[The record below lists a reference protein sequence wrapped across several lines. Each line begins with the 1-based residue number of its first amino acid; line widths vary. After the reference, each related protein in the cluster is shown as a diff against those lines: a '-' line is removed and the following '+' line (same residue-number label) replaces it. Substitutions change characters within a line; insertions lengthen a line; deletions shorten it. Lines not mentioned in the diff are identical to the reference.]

1 MEFLSSN
8 SDNHRLYFYSAAGPR
23 ANIEEHTNQL
33 KELRRY
39 SDITLQP
46 ISGEDIWH
54 LVHSDNTRLA
64 VKFSSVMNFLGIGQS
79 ASIDITLNN
88 LTNRKLVEVKSDQQQ
103 TCLLPVFYNGESIS
117 GQVTISLKRGSKLEY
132 QGIKIEL
139 IGYID
144 FFSDRGSRDE
154 FLNRTQEL
162 ARPGILSQ
170 ASTTYPFLFDNVEMP
185 FESYSGSNINLRY
198 FLRLTVVKRFMDLTK
213 ELDILVHS
221 HHKPQQPDINIQME
235 VGIEDSLH
243 IEFEYNA
250 SCYHLEDVI
259 VGKIYFLLVRV
270 KIKYMEV
277 QILRRESTGLGA
289 VNTFTDMETLAKFE
303 IMDGAPVRGECI
315 PIRLFLG
322 AYDLTPTMK
331 DVNRKFSVR
340 YYLNLVLLDEEE
352 RRYYKQHEIFLFR
365 RPDKR
370 FEALMQSQQA
380 MAVKSQPY
388 SLPLPTETI
397 PSTHPTDVPVLP
409 PPPGDNPPQSSGDG
423 PIIPDVTQNGNASLI
438 NAASRNDTNG
448 IEDDPTE
455 EVSGEIDSFS
465 KELDKVEEKADGAAT
480 ITAAVPKCES
490 YKKEGEEQVE
500 VEIDVFSGLSDH
512 EDACDDG
519 LSREQRSF
527 TRYESPR
534 DAEGREEEGND
545 GAAKETVTKPSPFD
559 SPISAIT

>member
-1 MEFLSSN
+1 MCRGGLF
-8 SDNHRLYFYSAAGPR
+8 H
-23 ANIEEHTNQL
+23 
-33 KELRRY
+33 
-39 SDITLQP
+39 
-46 ISGEDIWH
+46 
-54 LVHSDNTRLA
+54 
-64 VKFSSVMNFLGIGQS
+64 NFLGIGQS
-79 ASIDITLNN
+79 ASIDISLNN
-88 LTNRKLVEVKSDQQQ
+88 LTNRKLIEVKSDQQQ

-170 ASTTYPFLFDNVEMP
+170 SSTTYPFLFENVEMP
-185 FESYSGSNINLRY
+185 FESYSGSNVHLRY

-221 HHKPQQPDINIQME
+221 YHKPQQPDINIQME

-259 VGKIYFLLVRV
+259 VGKICFLLVRV

-289 VNTFTDMETLAKFE
+289 VNTFTDMETVAKFE

-352 RRYYKQHEIFLFR
+352 RRYYKQH
-365 RPDKR
+365 
-370 FEALMQSQQA
+370 
-380 MAVKSQPY
+380 
-388 SLPLPTETI
+388 
-397 PSTHPTDVPVLP
+397 
-409 PPPGDNPPQSSGDG
+409 
-423 PIIPDVTQNGNASLI
+423 
-438 NAASRNDTNG
+438 
-448 IEDDPTE
+448 
-455 EVSGEIDSFS
+455 
-465 KELDKVEEKADGAAT
+465 
-480 ITAAVPKCES
+480 
-490 YKKEGEEQVE
+490 
-500 VEIDVFSGLSDH
+500 
-512 EDACDDG
+512 
-519 LSREQRSF
+519 
-527 TRYESPR
+527 
-534 DAEGREEEGND
+534 
-545 GAAKETVTKPSPFD
+545 
-559 SPISAIT
+559 SAIRSWPFSAAELLAP